1 MIYLKTEQ
9 EILKIK
15 NSSQIVAL
23 GLDKIKKHIRPGVTL
38 LELDK
43 IAEEH
48 ALSCGAKPA
57 FKGYHSYPASLC
69 TSVND
74 VVVHGI
80 PSTYKLKEGDIVGI
94 DYGVFFDGFFGDSA
108 MTVPVGD
115 VSETAKK
122 LIAVTQESLFRGIA
136 EAKPGNRIGDIG
148 NAVQS
153 YAESFGFSVVRNFV
167 GHGIGK
173 KLHEDPQIPNYGAR
187 GKGIKLEVGMVL
199 AIEPMINA
207 GHYDTTVLEDGWTA
221 VTRDHSLSAHYE
233 HTIAITKGGPVIL
246 SLLPDLS

>member
-9 EILKIK
+9 EILRIK
-15 NSSQIVAL
+15 KSSQIVAV
-23 GLDKIKKHIRPGVTL
+23 GLEKIKKEVKPGITL

-48 ALSCGAKPA
+48 ALSSGAKPA

-69 TSVND
+69 TSVNH

-80 PSTYKLKEGDIVGI
+80 PGSYKLVEGDIVGI
-94 DYGVFFDGFFGDSA
+94 DYGVLFDGFYGDSA
-108 MTVPVGD
+108 MTVGVGEISD
-115 VSETAKK
+115 TAKK
-122 LIAVTQESLFRGIA
+122 LIDVTKQSLFMGIA
-136 EAKPGNRIGDIG
+136 EAKPGNRLGDIG
-148 NAVQS
+148 HAVQS
-153 YAESFGFSVVRNFV
+153 FAESFGFSVVRNFV

-199 AIEPMINA
+199 AIEPMINV
-207 GHYDTTVLEDGWTA
+207 GHYETTVLDDGWTA

-233 HTIAITKGGPVIL
+233 HTIAITREGPIIL
-246 SLLPDLS
+246 SLLPDSF

>member
-122 LIAVTQESLFRGIA
+122 LIVVTQESLFRGIA

>member
-15 NSSQIVAL
+15 NSSQIVAI
-23 GLDKIKKHIRPGVTL
+23 GLEKIRRQIKPGTTL

-43 IAEEH
+43 IAEDH

-80 PSTYKLKEGDIVGI
+80 PSSYQLKEGDIVGI
-94 DYGVFFDGFFGDSA
+94 DYGVLFEGFYGDSA
-108 MTVPVGD
+108 MTVAVGE
-115 VSETAKK
+115 VSDSAKE
-122 LIAVTQESLFRGIA
+122 LISVTKESLFQGIA
-136 EAKPGNRIGDIG
+136 EAKHGNRIGDIG
-148 NAVQS
+148 YAVQR

-199 AIEPMINA
+199 AIEPMVNA
-207 GHYDTTVLEDGWTA
+207 GHYETTVLDDGWTA

-233 HTIAITKGGPVIL
+233 HTIAITREGPVIL
-246 SLLPDLS
+246 SLLPDSF

>member
-15 NSSQIVAL
+15 NSSQIVAI
-23 GLDKIKKHIRPGVTL
+23 GLEKIRRQIKPGTTL

-43 IAEEH
+43 IAEDH

-80 PSTYKLKEGDIVGI
+80 PSSYQLIEGDIVGI
-94 DYGVFFDGFFGDSA
+94 DYGVLFEGFYGDSA
-108 MTVPVGD
+108 MTVAVGE
-115 VSETAKK
+115 VSDSAKE
-122 LIAVTQESLFRGIA
+122 LISVTKESLFQGIA
-136 EAKPGNRIGDIG
+136 EAKHGNRIGDIG
-148 NAVQS
+148 YAVQR

-199 AIEPMINA
+199 AIEPMVNA
-207 GHYDTTVLEDGWTA
+207 GHYETTVLDDGWTA

-233 HTIAITKGGPVIL
+233 HTIAITREGPVIL
-246 SLLPDLS
+246 SLLPDSF

>member
-15 NSSQIVAL
+15 KSSQIVAL
-23 GLDKIKKHIRPGVTL
+23 GLEKIRKQVKPGMTL
-38 LELDK
+38 LELDS

-48 ALSCGAKPA
+48 ALSNGAIPA
-57 FKGYHSYPASLC
+57 FKGYHAYPASLC
-69 TSVND
+69 TSVNS

-80 PSTYKLKEGDIVGI
+80 PNSYKLVEGDIVGL
-94 DYGVFFDGFFGDSA
+94 DYGVYCEGFYGDSA
-108 MTVPVGD
+108 ITVAVGT
-115 VSETAKK
+115 VSETADK
-122 LIAVTQESLFRGIA
+122 LITVTKQSLFKGIS
-136 EAKPGNRIGDIG
+136 EALPGNRLGDIG
-148 NAVQS
+148 YAIQS
-153 YAESFGFSVVRNFV
+153 FAESFGFSVVRNFV

-199 AIEPMINA
+199 AIEPMINV
-207 GHYDTTVLEDGWTA
+207 GHYETTVLDDGWTA

-233 HTIAITKGGPVIL
+233 HTIAITREGPVIL
-246 SLLPDLS
+246 SLLPDSL